1 MSGAASLSVMNT
13 ASDVLIVG
21 AGVVGL
27 AHAVEALRRGLTVTV
42 IERDSRAVGASVR
55 NFGHACV
62 TGQSG
67 DLADLAL
74 LARERWLDL
83 DAAAD
88 LGVRP
93 TGGLAVARHAT
104 ELAVLEELAAA
115 RPGDVEL
122 RTAEQVREMLPG
134 GAHDVAGGAVLRAD
148 LRVDPRVTVAR
159 LAAWVDAQPRAEV
172 RFRTAYLG
180 FDGTRAHTTRGPIEA
195 GRVIV
200 CVGHD
205 LDHLYPELADE
216 HRVQRCALQMARA
229 ADPGTVVTPA
239 VLTAT
244 SLLRYP
250 AFAETAAASALRA
263 RMEAERPDLLAIDAN
278 VMFTQRPDGTL
289 LIGDSHHTERT
300 VAPFLDEAVTETLR
314 AETARVLGLADLRI
328 VERWQ
333 GVYASSPLRSYL
345 VTDPEPGLSVRVVT
359 SGVGMT
365 IAHGLAR
372 RHFPT

>member
-1 MSGAASLSVMNT
+1 MNT
-13 ASDVLIVG
+13 ATDVLVVG
-21 AGVVGL
+21 AGIVGL
-27 AHAVEALRRGLTVTV
+27 AHAVEALDRGLTVTV
-42 IERDSRAVGASVR
+42 VDRDRRAVGASIR

-67 DLADLAL
+67 DLAELAQ

-83 DAAAD
+83 DGRAGLA
-88 LGVRP
+88 VRA

-104 ELAVLEELAAA
+104 ELAVLDELAAA
-115 RPGDVEL
+115 RPAEVAL
-122 RTAEQVREMLPG
+122 RTVDEVRAALPG
-134 GAHDVAGGAVLRAD
+134 GGANDIVGGAALLAD

-159 LAAWVDAQPRAEV
+159 LAAWVDAQAGAQV
-172 RFRTAYLG
+172 RFGTSYLG
-180 FDGTRAHTTRGPIEA
+180 FDGARAHTSRGHIAAE
-195 GRVIV
+195 RVIV

-205 LDHLYPELADE
+205 LDHLYPGLAEE
-216 HRVQRCALQMARA
+216 HQVQRCALQMARA
-229 ADPGTVVTPA
+229 ADPGAVVAPA

-250 AFAETAAASALRA
+250 AFAETAAAAALRT
-263 RMEAERPDLLAIDAN
+263 RMEADRPDLLGIDAN

-289 LIGDSHHTERT
+289 LIGDSHHTD
-300 VAPFLDEAVTETLR
+300 VAVEPFLDEAVTEILR
-314 AETARVLGLADLRI
+314 TEAARVLGVGGLRI
-328 VERWQ
+328 IERWQ
-333 GVYASSPLRSYL
+333 GVYASSPVRPYL
-345 VTDPEPGLSVRVVT
+345 VAEPEERLSVRIVT

>member
-1 MSGAASLSVMNT
+1 MNT
-13 ASDVLIVG
+13 ATDVLVVG

-27 AHAVEALRRGLTVTV
+27 AHAVEALDRGLTVTV
-42 IERDSRAVGASVR
+42 VERDSRAVGASIR

-62 TGQSG
+62 TGQTG
-67 DLADLAL
+67 DLAELAH

-83 DAAAD
+83 DGRAG
-88 LGVRP
+88 LGARA

-115 RPGDVEL
+115 RPGEVAL
-122 RTAEQVREMLPG
+122 RTADEVRSELPG
-134 GAHDVAGGAVLRAD
+134 GGADDVVGGAALLAD

-159 LAAWVDAQPRAEV
+159 LAAWVDAQDGAEV
-172 RFRTAYLG
+172 RFGTAYLG
-180 FDGTRAHTTRGPIEA
+180 FDGTRAHTSRGPIA
-195 GRVIV
+195 AQRVIV

-205 LDHLYPELADE
+205 LDHLYPHLAEE
-216 HRVQRCALQMARA
+216 HRVERCALQMARA
-229 ADPGTVVTPA
+229 ADPGAVVTPA

-250 AFAETAAASALRA
+250 AFAETTSAAALRT
-263 RMEAERPDLLAIDAN
+263 RMEADRPDLLDIDAN

-314 AETARVLGLADLRI
+314 AETARVLGVDRLRI
-328 VERWQ
+328 IERWQ
-333 GVYASSPLRSYL
+333 GVYASSPLHPYL
-345 VTDPEPGLSVRVVT
+345 VAEPEERLSVRIVT

-372 RHFPT
+372 RHFPN

>member
-1 MSGAASLSVMNT
+1 MNT
-13 ASDVLIVG
+13 ATDVLVVG

-27 AHAVEALRRGLTVTV
+27 AHAVEALARGLTVTV
-42 IERDSRAVGASVR
+42 VERDTRAVGASVR

-67 DLADLAL
+67 DLAELAH

-83 DAAAD
+83 DGRAG
-88 LGVRP
+88 LGARA

-115 RPGDVEL
+115 RPGEVAL
-122 RTAEQVREMLPG
+122 RTADQVRAELPG
-134 GAHDVAGGAVLRAD
+134 GGAEDVIGGAALLAD

-159 LAAWVDAQPRAEV
+159 LAAWLDAQDGAEV
-172 RFRTAYLG
+172 RFGTAYLG
-180 FDGTRAHTTRGPIEA
+180 FDGSRAHTSRGTVEA

-205 LDHLYPELADE
+205 LDHLLPELAE
-216 HRVQRCALQMARA
+216 RQRVQRCALQMART
-229 ADPGTVVTPA
+229 ADPGAVVTPA

-250 AFAETAAASALRA
+250 AFAETEAAVALRE
-263 RMEAERPDLLAIDAN
+263 RMERERPDLLGIDAN

-300 VAPFLDEAVTETLR
+300 VEPFLDDAVTETLR
-314 AETARVLGLADLRI
+314 AESARVMGLRELRI
-328 VERWQ
+328 IERWQ
-333 GVYASSPLRSYL
+333 GVYASSPLHPYL
-345 VTDPEPGLSVRVVT
+345 VAEPEDRVSVRVVT

>member
-1 MSGAASLSVMNT
+1 MDSAADIV
-13 ASDVLIVG
+13 IVG

-27 AHAVEALRRGLTVTV
+27 AHAAEALARGLRVTV
-42 IERDSRAVGASVR
+42 LERDARAVGASVR

-67 DLADLAL
+67 DLAELAH

-83 DAAAD
+83 DDRAR
-88 LGVRP
+88 LGVRA

-122 RTAEQVREMLPG
+122 RTAASTRFELPG
-134 GAHDVAGGAVLRAD
+134 GADDIVGGAALLAD
-148 LRVDPRVTVAR
+148 LRVDPRTTVGR
-159 LAAWVDAQPRAEV
+159 LAAWIDAQDRAAV
-172 RFRTAYLG
+172 LFRTAYLG
-180 FDGTRAHTTRGPIEA
+180 FDGTHAVTSRGRISTD
-195 GRVIV
+195 RVIV

-205 LDHLYPELADE
+205 LDHLYPETAEE
-216 HRVQRCALQMARA
+216 HRIDRCALQMARA
-229 ADPGTVVTPA
+229 ADPGAPITPA

-250 AFAETAAASALRA
+250 AFAGTAAAGALRD
-263 RMEAERPDLLAIDAN
+263 RMRAERPDLLDIDAN

-289 LIGDSHHTERT
+289 LIGDSHHTEAT
-300 VAPFLDEAVTETLR
+300 VAPFLDETIADTLR
-314 AETARVLGLADLRI
+314 TEVARVLGIADLRI

-333 GVYASSPLRSYL
+333 GVYASSPLRPY
-345 VTDPEPGLSVRVVT
+345 VVAEPQPGLHVRVVT

-372 RHFPT
+372 RHFPA

>member
-1 MSGAASLSVMNT
+1 MNT
-13 ASDVLIVG
+13 ATDVLVVG
-21 AGVVGL
+21 AGIVGL
-27 AHAVEALRRGLTVTV
+27 AHAVEALERGLAVTV
-42 IERDSRAVGASVR
+42 VERDARAVGASVR

-67 DLADLAL
+67 DLAVLAHM
-74 LARERWLDL
+74 ARERWLEL
-83 DAAAD
+83 DDRAG
-88 LGVRP
+88 LGARA

-104 ELAVLEELAAA
+104 ELAVLEELAAI
-115 RPGDVEL
+115 RPGEVEL
-122 RTAEQVREMLPG
+122 RTAAQVRTELPG
-134 GAHDVAGGAVLRAD
+134 GGAGDVVGGAALRAD

-159 LAAWVDAQPRAEV
+159 LAAWVDAQDRAQV
-172 RFRTAYLG
+172 RFGTAYLG
-180 FDGTRAHTTRGPIEA
+180 FDGTRAHTSRGTIEA

-205 LDHLYPELADE
+205 LDHLLPELAEE

-229 ADPGTVVTPA
+229 ADPGTVVAPA

-250 AFAETAAASALRA
+250 AFAETAAAGALRT
-263 RMEAERPDLLAIDAN
+263 RMAADRPDLLAIDAN

-289 LIGDSHHTERT
+289 LIGDSHHTDRT
-300 VAPFLDEAVTETLR
+300 VGPFLDEAVTETLR
-314 AETARVLGLADLRI
+314 AEAARIMGLDELRI
-328 VERWQ
+328 IERWQ
-333 GVYASSPLRSYL
+333 GVYASSALHPYL
-345 VTDPEPGLSVRVVT
+345 VAEPEEHLSVRIVT